1 MVLVT
6 GSNSLLGTRLVAK
19 LAGAGEKVRCL
30 DMEKPENLPAGVE
43 FFDGDILDAM
53 VLGKVCKGVD
63 AVFHVMDVKSPKHFG
78 RRYMRRINIK
88 GTRML
93 LRAANAAG
101 IKRMIFVSTYEVYGT
116 VKNLPVG
123 ENDIKIMKPITRYG
137 KDKLRAEKICQEYVN
152 ANKMAVTM
160 FRPAPMVGP
169 GTRNS
174 IVLISLLMAMGMEE
188 ANRLYVAGH
197 GENRF
202 QILHPDDA
210 AEAIMLAHR
219 SGAYGGVYN
228 LGSDDVPTQID
239 QIVQVKEK
247 AKLDATI
254 MHLSTSKAK
263 FRSFY
268 LRPFKI
274 DYLNK
279 GHVLYLL
286 TDFIMNCQAAKK
298 ELGWEPKHG
307 NVDIILETI
316 EWYRKEKL

>member
-1 MVLVT
+1 
-6 GSNSLLGTRLVAK
+6 
-19 LAGAGEKVRCL
+19 
-30 DMEKPENLPAGVE
+30 
-43 FFDGDILDAM
+43 
-53 VLGKVCKGVD
+53 
-63 AVFHVMDVKSPKHFG
+63 
-78 RRYMRRINIK
+78 
-88 GTRML
+88 
-93 LRAANAAG
+93 
-101 IKRMIFVSTYEVYGT
+101 MI
-116 VKNLPVG
+116 
-123 ENDIKIMKPITRYG
+123 
-137 KDKLRAEKICQEYVN
+137 
-152 ANKMAVTM
+152 
-160 FRPAPMVGP
+160 GP

-174 IVLISLLMAMGMEE
+174 IVLISLLMALGMEE

-210 AEAIMLAHR
+210 AEAILLAHR
-219 SGAYGGVYN
+219 AGAYGSVYN
-228 LGSDDVPTQID
+228 LGSDDVPTQAD

-263 FRSFY
+263 FRSFF

-286 TDFIMNCQAAKK
+286 TDFIMNCGAAKK
-298 ELGWEPKHG
+298 DLGWQPKHG
-307 NVDIILETI
+307 NVDVILETI